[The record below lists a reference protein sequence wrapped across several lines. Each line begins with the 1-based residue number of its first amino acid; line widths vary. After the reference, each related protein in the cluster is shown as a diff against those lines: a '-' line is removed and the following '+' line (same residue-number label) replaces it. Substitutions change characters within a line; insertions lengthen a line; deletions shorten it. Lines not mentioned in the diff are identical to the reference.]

1 MKKDLPRK
9 PSLFR
14 DFLDFVVREKK
25 WWMIP
30 LVVVLLVLT
39 AFILFAGGSPLAA
52 FLYPLF

>member
-1 MKKDLPRK
+1 MRK

-14 DFLDFVVREKK
+14 DFLDFVVQEKK

-52 FLYPLF
+52 LLYPLF